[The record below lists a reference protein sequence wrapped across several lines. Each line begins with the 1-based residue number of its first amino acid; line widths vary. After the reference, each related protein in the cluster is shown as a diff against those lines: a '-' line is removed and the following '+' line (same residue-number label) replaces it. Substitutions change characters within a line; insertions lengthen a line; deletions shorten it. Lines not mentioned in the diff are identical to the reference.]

1 MVPGEGKKKTQ
12 RDARWNLAEVLSAVK
27 NDMDTAVK
35 HIPYKA
41 QPAGNILE
49 HVSRRAN
56 MDFLEH
62 YMHSP
67 A

>member
-1 MVPGEGKKKTQ
+1 M
-12 RDARWNLAEVLSAVK
+12 LSAVK